1 MILATVLVTATVSG
15 VFGMAGGLMLMGVLT
30 AVMPVSAAMVTHGA
44 MQMAS
49 NGWRAV
55 LHRRHVQ
62 WRIIGFYVI
71 GSAMASGLLALVR
84 FEPSKAAVYLF
95 LGLIPLA
102 VWLPLKRLRLDA
114 ARPEQAVASGLF
126 VTGLNVAAGVSGP
139 MLDIFFVRTGLTRH
153 QVVATKACTQ
163 VFAHLAKI
171 VFYGLPL
178 LDQAAT
184 GLPRW
189 WVFALGVPLAMTG
202 AVLGGKILDRMTD
215 AHFLAWTRYIVSA
228 LGVLY
233 LIKASQLFLT
243 A

>member
-1 MILATVLVTATVSG
+1 
-15 VFGMAGGLMLMGVLT
+15 MAGGLILMGVLA

-62 WRIIGFYVI
+62 WRIIAFYVV
-71 GSAMASGLLALVR
+71 GSAAASGLLALVR
-84 FEPSKAAVYLF
+84 FQPSKAAVYLF

-102 VWLPLKRLRLDA
+102 VWLPLKRLKLDA
-114 ARPEQAVASGLF
+114 AQPGQAMASGLL

-139 MLDIFFVRTGLTRH
+139 MLDIFFVRTGLSRH

-178 LDQAAT
+178 LDAAAP
-184 GLPRW
+184 GLPPS
-189 WVFALGVPLAMTG
+189 WVFLLGVPLAMTG
-202 AVLGGKILDRMTD
+202 AVLGGRILDRMSD
-215 AHFLAWTRYIVSA
+215 VHFLAWTRYIVSA
-228 LGVLY
+228 LGIIY
-233 LIKASQLFLT
+233 LAKAMQLFLT
-243 A
+243 T